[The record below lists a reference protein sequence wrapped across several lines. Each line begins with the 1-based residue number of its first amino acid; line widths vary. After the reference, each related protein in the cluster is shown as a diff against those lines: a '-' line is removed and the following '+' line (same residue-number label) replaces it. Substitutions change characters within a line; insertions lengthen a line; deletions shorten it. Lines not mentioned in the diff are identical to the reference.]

1 MKEIAGVAQ
10 VEPGAGGN
18 SFRIIG
24 RQLFAAYQEGAEA
37 GVQIH
42 QDGDSPVPTQPA
54 VDPADARGP
63 VREPHRT
70 GCVPAKPQAL
80 GPQGEGLPLHGPI
93 DALYLHGG
101 PLRDVSAFMARC
113 RGLGAFGVRA
123 EGIGPG
129 LAVLRHPQ
137 D

>member
-1 MKEIAGVAQ
+1 MPLTRK
-10 VEPGAGGN
+10 
-18 SFRIIG
+18 
-24 RQLFAAYQEGAEA
+24 
-37 GVQIH
+37 
-42 QDGDSPVPTQPA
+42 VPK
-54 VDPADARGP
+54 
-63 VREPHRT
+63 REFKSTRT
-70 GCVPAKPQAL
+70 GAPLSQPSLQWTRL
-80 GPQGEGLPLHGPI
+80 MPEGEGLPLHGPV
-93 DALYLHGG
+93 DALHLHGG